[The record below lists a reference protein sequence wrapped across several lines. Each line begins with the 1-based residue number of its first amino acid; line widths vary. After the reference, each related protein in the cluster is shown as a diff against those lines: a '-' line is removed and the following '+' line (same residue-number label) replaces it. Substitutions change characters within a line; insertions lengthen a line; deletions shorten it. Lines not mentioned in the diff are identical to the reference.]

1 MSRTQKQ
8 YLAARPS
15 HGDTRMRSERKGAG
29 SARLESVDALRGFNM
44 FWIIGGAE
52 LLAAI
57 AQAARLGW
65 LNAVSANLTQ
75 HVEWEGFHFHDMIF
89 PLFLFIMGVT
99 TPFALARRQERGASR
114 AALVRYVLRRAVL
127 LFLLGLVY
135 NGLLELRGMEHLR
148 VMGVLQR
155 LALASGCAAL
165 IYLFLELRGQIVT
178 AVALL
183 LVYWAAMRW
192 MPVPGHP
199 PGSFTPEGNFANYLD
214 RVVFLPGQLY
224 KSYGDPEGLFS
235 TIPAVTTA
243 LLGIFAGL
251 WLRGPKP
258 PREKVWG
265 LLAAGALGIAA
276 GYAWSPWFPVI
287 KKIWSSSYV
296 LVAGGWSAILLA
308 LFYWAIDVR
317 GWKRW
322 AYFFAVIGLNPITIY
337 LGQEIVDFEK
347 IAQFF
352 VGGVLK
358 FTSGMT
364 PIVLGIAVLA
374 VKWLFLRFL
383 YKQRISWRV

>member
-1 MSRTQKQ
+1 VCSSD
-8 YLAARPS
+8 L
-15 HGDTRMRSERKGAG
+15 
-29 SARLESVDALRGFNM
+29 
-44 FWIIGGAE
+44 
-52 LLAAI
+52 
-57 AQAARLGW
+57 
-65 LNAVSANLTQ
+65 
-75 HVEWEGFHFHDMIF
+75 
-89 PLFLFIMGVT
+89 
-99 TPFALARRQERGASR
+99 
-114 AALVRYVLRRAVL
+114 
-127 LFLLGLVY
+127 
-135 NGLLELRGMEHLR
+135 
-148 VMGVLQR
+148 
-155 LALASGCAAL
+155 
-165 IYLFLELRGQIVT
+165 
-178 AVALL
+178 
-183 LVYWAAMRW
+183 
-192 MPVPGHP
+192 
-199 PGSFTPEGNFANYLD
+199 
-214 RVVFLPGQLY
+214 
-224 KSYGDPEGLFS
+224 
-235 TIPAVTTA
+235 
-243 LLGIFAGL
+243 
-251 WLRGPKP
+251 KP

-287 KKIWSSSYV
+287 KKIWTSSYV

-358 FTSGMT
+358 FTGGMA